1 MTIERVLRLILIAV
15 VLMVAVS
22 LLSVLLH
29 VGMWLL
35 GFAVQVLVVLLVL
48 AAALRFWELLQ
59 QKRRR

>member
-22 LLSVLLH
+22 LLGVLLQ

-35 GFAVQVLVVLLVL
+35 GFAVQVLVVLLVV
-48 AAALRFWELLQ
+48 AAALRFWELLRE
-59 QKRRR
+59 KRRR

>member
-1 MTIERVLRLILIAV
+1 MTIERVLRLLLVAV

-29 VGMWLL
+29 VGAWLL

-48 AAALRFWELLQ
+48 AAGLRLIELVR
-59 QKRRR
+59 QKRR